1 MKKHLVWLLSVSFL
15 SGYAMAS
22 PIENPSTSQ
31 RMAVISAIYPV
42 MQGETV
48 GVTLF
53 GNARWTAETMDFDV
67 NAVALSAI
75 KEALNRDV
83 KLVNGNEVGLV
94 QKIEK
99 FSLSAGTATNE
110 LKQKLIALGLELQV
124 DLIALVQTTRAHDW
138 IGRTNQYVEG
148 FGHYSRHRN
157 AAYGVFLL
165 RIFDCKAGKF
175 TRDATVTQAQMLP
188 GVEWHNNW
196 KDYTPE
202 EQRVILRGLGSMVQE
217 GMPALLS
224 QAGLSDTKVAPRSLS
239 SSLLS
244 FGRSEPHSYVP
255 QGNQIDIPAGVSLK
269 VARLAVLAGFKERD
283 WTVITDT
290 DEQVIG
296 RYRKGKKEAGCSVT
310 FQERRIIL
318 VPEGCEIQADGKRV
332 PTEYRRWQ
340 NNLKESIVEE
350 LLKSPADGEP

>member
-138 IGRTNQYVEG
+138 GDV
-148 FGHYSRHRN
+148 
-157 AAYGVFLL
+157 
-165 RIFDCKAGKF
+165 
-175 TRDATVTQAQMLP
+175 
-188 GVEWHNNW
+188 
-196 KDYTPE
+196 
-202 EQRVILRGLGSMVQE
+202 
-217 GMPALLS
+217 PAVV
-224 QAGLSDTKVAPRSLS
+224 KS
-239 SSLLS
+239 S
-244 FGRSEPHSYVP
+244 E
-255 QGNQIDIPAGVSLK
+255 
-269 VARLAVLAGFKERD
+269 
-283 WTVITDT
+283 
-290 DEQVIG
+290 
-296 RYRKGKKEAGCSVT
+296 
-310 FQERRIIL
+310 
-318 VPEGCEIQADGKRV
+318 
-332 PTEYRRWQ
+332 
-340 NNLKESIVEE
+340 
-350 LLKSPADGEP
+350 